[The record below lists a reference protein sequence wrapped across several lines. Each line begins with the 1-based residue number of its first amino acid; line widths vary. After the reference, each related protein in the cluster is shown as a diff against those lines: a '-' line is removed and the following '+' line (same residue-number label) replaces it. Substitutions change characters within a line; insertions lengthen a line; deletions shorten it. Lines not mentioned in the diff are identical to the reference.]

1 MKEIYAWVPWFKEL
15 ARKIDEGG
23 EGYLV
28 ERAKRVA
35 WGKDNPSLLRY
46 GDENVD
52 PFSFIYFL
60 AQRCTTNQVQPVYTS
75 VSEVFEIDGREL
87 LGEQSRQHGLIFP
100 IPQSRVNS
108 LFHFDGKGNP
118 DLLWALFRQ
127 ARNDDGNLA
136 PDSCKAA
143 LDIKGVKTRK
153 LTQCL
158 FLINP
163 DCFMP
168 VDDWTLNFHAA
179 LGMPSYNDAKTK
191 IERNGVEEY
200 QTILKGFRAAF
211 PQCDFCEINTALY
224 HLGQWKNNE
233 FGSKFFQVST
243 DVAGDGIDF
252 WQEFSDNY
260 HIRIRSEGSGTE
272 LSAQA
277 SNTAPN
283 PEVEPAQGD
292 IVLVSDGGKNGRA
305 IGVVYK
311 NDDASQTSN
320 EERVIDVLWLNK
332 SPSALGGITGE
343 TGFSRLYES
352 GEKHHAFGRA
362 DAYRPT
368 FKLIDGIRNQNSG
381 LTENVVKDELPN
393 TGEQMTHS
401 LNQILYG
408 PPGTGKTWNTV
419 NHALAIIEG
428 KRAKDIENEERR
440 LLKQRF
446 DKLKA
451 SGQVEMVTF
460 HQNFSYED
468 FIEGIKPVLGDNS
481 DTVGYEIVDGIFKQ
495 ISNRA
500 HANLMNSSHQAE
512 ALDVDALLRDFAQH
526 INEKLEQDETI
537 KLYLN
542 PKYSTLIVG
551 TEILIN
557 GRIQFRLDSSRRSKE
572 HLVSSRTILRDYQDF
587 LDSKIKTYKDIKP
600 AYTSTSEYH
609 GHAIYL
615 CDLMR
620 LMKEYQ
626 DKEWQPT
633 EKAKEEKRN
642 YVLIIDEINR
652 GNIAK
657 IFGELITLIE
667 PTKRLAEDDA
677 TTVILPYSKDEEDP
691 FGVPNNLY
699 IIGTMN
705 TADRSIALLDTAL
718 RRRFDFVEMMPEPSH
733 PLINANIEGVDC
745 RKLLS
750 VVNKR
755 ITALLD
761 REHQIGHS
769 YFIGVS
775 SMEELA
781 RAFQTKIIPLL
792 QEYFYDDWERI
803 YLVLNK
809 NKFVTESGAEENLFG
824 GSESVDTDRLSYE
837 LLEAGSDEWTTP
849 ENYRK
854 IYAMTQ
860 PQPNDGDG

>member
-15 ARKIDEGG
+15 TRKIDEGG
-23 EGYLV
+23 EEYLA

-35 WGKDNPSLLRY
+35 WGKDNPPLLRY
-46 GDENVD
+46 GDKNID

-60 AQRCTTNQVQPVYTS
+60 AQKCTANQVQSVYAS
-75 VSEVFEIDGREL
+75 VSEVFEIDDQEL
-87 LGEQSRQHGLIFP
+87 LSEQSRQYGLIFP
-100 IPQSRVNS
+100 IPTPNSKS
-108 LFHFDGKGNP
+108 LFHSAGKGDP
-118 DLLWALFRQ
+118 ELLWALFRQ
-127 ARNDDGNLA
+127 TRNDDGNLA
-136 PDSCKAA
+136 PGYFKAA
-143 LDIKGVKTRK
+143 LDIKNVGVKK

-163 DCFMP
+163 NYFIP
-168 VDDWTLNFHAA
+168 VDQNTLHFHAA
-179 LGMPSYNDAKTK
+179 LRLPIFNKAEVK
-191 IERNGVEEY
+191 IKQENGFEEY
-200 QTILKGFRAAF
+200 KAIIDKFRNSS
-211 PQCDFCEINTALY
+211 PQCDFHEINTVLY
-224 HLGQWKNNE
+224 RLKQWDRNAVGN
-233 FGSKFFQVST
+233 KFFQVST
-243 DVAGDGIDF
+243 DVAGDGNDC

-260 HIRIRSEGSGTE
+260 HVRIKSGGSGTE
-272 LSAQA
+272 FSAQA
-277 SNTAPN
+277 NNTTPN
-283 PEVEPAQGD
+283 PAAEPALGD
-292 IVLVSDGGKNGRA
+292 IVLVSDGGKNGKA

-352 GEKHHAFGRA
+352 GEKHHAFGA
-362 DAYRPT
+362 VDAYKQT
-368 FKLIDGIRNQNSG
+368 FELIDYIRNQNDG
-381 LTENVVKDELPN
+381 MTEDGVKDEPLN

-428 KRAKDIENEERR
+428 KRVEDVEKEERR
-440 LLKQRF
+440 FLKQRF
-446 DKLKA
+446 DELKE
-451 SGQVEMVTF
+451 SGQIEMVTF

-468 FIEGIKPVLGDNS
+468 FIEGIKPVMDDSL
-481 DTVGYEIVDGIFKQ
+481 DTVEYEIVDGVFKK

-500 HANLMNSSHQAE
+500 HANLKSSSHKTE
-512 ALDVDALLRDFAQH
+512 TFDVDELLQDFAQH
-526 INEKLEQDETI
+526 INDRLDQNEKIRLYQDSR
-537 KLYLN
+537 
-542 PKYSTLIVG
+542 YSHRIVG
-551 TEILIN
+551 AKTLSS
-557 GRIQFRLDSSRRSKE
+557 GRIQFLMDSDRRAEKYT
-572 HLVSSRTILRDYQDF
+572 VSTNIIRRDYRDF
-587 LDSKIKTYKDIKP
+587 LDGKIKNYRDIKP
-600 AYTSTSEYH
+600 TYSSISGYH
-609 GHAIYL
+609 GDAIYL
-615 CDLMR
+615 YDLMR

-626 DKEWQPT
+626 DEEWQPT
-633 EKAKEEKRN
+633 EKPKEEKRN

-677 TTVILPYSKDEEDP
+677 ATVILPYSKDEEP

-718 RRRFDFVEMMPEPSH
+718 RRRFDFVEMMPEPNH

-755 ITALLD
+755 ITTLLD

-769 YFIGVS
+769 YFIGIN

-824 GSESVDTDRLSYE
+824 SSESVDTDRLSYE

-849 ENYRK
+849 ENYRR